1 MTIAPVTFTL
11 LFANAAIFLWSYYG
25 NRDYISNFAE
35 WPYQIVRKKKYY
47 QVITSAFLHAN
58 WMHLFFNLFT
68 LYSFGT
74 FLETLFVRLNGEIY
88 GRVCFLLIYMI
99 SLLCGSLFTVLRHYK
114 DPGYVAVGASGAV
127 SGIVFSFVLFFPF
140 STIGVFFIP
149 MPAFLFAI
157 LYIVASV
164 YGMKKQFGNI
174 GHEAHLGG
182 AVGGVIATLILI
194 QGAFGVLLSYI
205 S

>member
-1 MTIAPVTFTL
+1 MRIAPVTFTL
-11 LFANAAIFLWSYYG
+11 IFANAAIFLWSYYG
-25 NRDYISNFAE
+25 NRDYLNHFAE
-35 WPYQIVRKKKYY
+35 WPYQIIKYKRYY

-74 FLETLFVRLNGEIY
+74 FLEELFVRLNGQVY
-88 GRVCFLLIYMI
+88 GSICFFLIYLI
-99 SLLCGSLFTVLRHYK
+99 SLLTGSLLTVAMHYK

-157 LYIVASV
+157 LYIGASI
-164 YGMKKQFGNI
+164 YGMKQQFGNI

-194 QGAFGVLLSYI
+194 HGAFNILLSHF